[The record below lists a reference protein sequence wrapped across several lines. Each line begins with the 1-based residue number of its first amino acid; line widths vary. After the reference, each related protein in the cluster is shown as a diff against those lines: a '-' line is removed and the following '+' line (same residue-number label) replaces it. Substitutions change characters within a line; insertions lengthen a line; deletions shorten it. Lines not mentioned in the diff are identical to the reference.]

1 MNRAIIVLLIL
12 AGLLF
17 PPAAAGAP
25 AFGVVS
31 QAHLAPAEFETMGE
45 GGVKTLRFL
54 VSWRSI
60 EPEPNSYD
68 WSGIDPIVAGAQAE
82 GIRLLP
88 MVYGVPRWLATDENL
103 APVADADSR
112 AAWQGFL
119 TVLAARYG
127 PGGSFFAGG
136 PEMPIRR
143 WQIWNEPNFDYY
155 WKPPQSAADYGRL
168 VKLSTTALRRVDPRA
183 KVVLAGVAA
192 VRSGVPWAGFMRDL
206 LAVPRI
212 ERSFDFVGFHPYSH
226 DVADLRAQIERMRRL
241 LARSGFSKARLA
253 VTEIGWASDGDTAR
267 PLVVGAA
274 QQAALL
280 RRSFAL
286 LSEPGLGW
294 RISDVQWYAW
304 QDTGAVELGC
314 SFCEHA
320 GLFDTGGRPKP
331 AWNAFR
337 RAVSGG

>member
-1 MNRAIIVLLIL
+1 MSRAIVTFLVL
-12 AGLLF
+12 ATLLC
-17 PPAAAGAP
+17 PAAATGAP
-25 AFGVVS
+25 SFGVVS
-31 QAHLAPAEFETMGE
+31 QGHLGPADYEAMGD

-60 EPEPNSYD
+60 EPERNGYD
-68 WSGIDPIVAGAQAE
+68 WSGVDPIVAGAQAE

-88 MVYGVPRWLATDENL
+88 MVYGVPRWLAADENL
-103 APVADADSR
+103 APLADADAR

-119 TVLAARYG
+119 KVLAARYG

-136 PEMPIRR
+136 PETPIRR

-155 WKPPQSAADYGRL
+155 WKPPQSPKSYGRL
-168 VKLSTTALRRVDPRA
+168 VKLSAAALREVDPRA
-183 KVVLAGVAA
+183 KIVLAGVAA
-192 VRSGVPWAGFMRDL
+192 VREGVPWAGFMREL

-226 DVADLRAQIERMRRL
+226 DVADLRGQIERMRRL
-241 LARSGFSKARLA
+241 LIRSGAAKARLA
-253 VTEIGWASDGDTAR
+253 ITEIGWASDGDRSR
-267 PLVVGAA
+267 PLVVGAR

-280 RRSFAL
+280 RRSFGL
-286 LSEPGLGW
+286 LAEPGHGW

-304 QDTGAVELGC
+304 QDTAAVEVGC

-320 GLFDTGGRPKP
+320 GLFDMAGRPKP
-331 AWNAFR
+331 AWDAFR